1 MKNQEA
7 ERGEG
12 TPTDL
17 LSPEI
22 IIEQPAPINEIP
34 EGNDGICLGCLKKD
48 NDVCLQDSPHW
59 GPSYTCTNSKQWCS
73 SWGKDMRRC
82 CPNICNSGQFTE
94 EDCNSFSCGSESF
107 CGTCEY
113 PIDLECRKL
122 HKLPETLKRNI

>member
-34 EGNDGICLGCLKKD
+34 EGNDGI
-48 NDVCLQDSPHW
+48 
-59 GPSYTCTNSKQWCS
+59 
-73 SWGKDMRRC
+73 
-82 CPNICNSGQFTE
+82 
-94 EDCNSFSCGSESF
+94 
-107 CGTCEY
+107 
-113 PIDLECRKL
+113 
-122 HKLPETLKRNI
+122 